1 MIFFIIFGF
10 RSQSYHA
17 FTGKSQLISLSRFFS
32 SGPFPGPFWVSVVL
46 NILLYIMQKYTL
58 DSIIYFSMEIE
69 LKELLRY
76 ILVFFYVAY
85 YVFSLFLALLLC
97 QPGLLPF
104 LYNSYCVV
112 FFFS

>member
-1 MIFFIIFGF
+1 
-10 RSQSYHA
+10 
-17 FTGKSQLISLSRFFS
+17 
-32 SGPFPGPFWVSVVL
+32 
-46 NILLYIMQKYTL
+46 
-58 DSIIYFSMEIE
+58 MEIE

-104 LYNSYCVV
+104 LYNSYCVG
-112 FFFS
+112 FFFFIVSSDVSLPHHISEMAMVSLPSYRPL